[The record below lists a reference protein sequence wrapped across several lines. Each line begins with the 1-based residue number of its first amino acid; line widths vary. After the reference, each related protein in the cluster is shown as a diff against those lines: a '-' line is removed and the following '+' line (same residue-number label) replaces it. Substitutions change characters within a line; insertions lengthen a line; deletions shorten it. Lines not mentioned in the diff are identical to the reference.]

1 MVTKLMKLLFAIATL
16 ARRPVRRPLTPDHRI
31 ERAAMRKLDMH
42 MDVERFII
50 QLYRVKVILSDR
62 HGFDASQ
69 SQIASAVRELSDR
82 LAVTS
87 GQNTTIDNTLI

>member
-16 ARRPVRRPLTPDHRI
+16 ARRRRPEPDHRI